1 MWKKIQIKKQHHY
14 MPQLYAADLQNDTVF
29 FTGGG
34 WDIHIKKYKNYLM

>member
-1 MWKKIQIKKQHHY
+1 